1 MVVGLELLSLKMNL
15 EVLVVVVTL
24 HVALIATALVTLE
37 ILVTT
42 YIAVLLGDEMLWI
55 RKRISV

>member
-1 MVVGLELLSLKMNL
+1 MVVVGLELLSLKMNL

-24 HVALIATALVTLE
+24 HVALIAAALVTLE

-42 YIAVLLGDEMLWI
+42 YIAVLLGDEILALD
-55 RKRISV
+55 